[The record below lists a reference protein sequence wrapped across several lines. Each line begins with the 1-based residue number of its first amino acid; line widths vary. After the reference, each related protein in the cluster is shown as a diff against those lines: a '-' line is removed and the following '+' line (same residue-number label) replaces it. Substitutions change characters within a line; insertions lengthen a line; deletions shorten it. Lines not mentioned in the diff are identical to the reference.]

1 MLHMQHAHV
10 VALLVRQHEAARLK
24 AERDAVAASR
34 RAAALGTAAAEP
46 DLEPGRGRLAAKVHR
61 PRPA

>member
-10 VALLVRQHEAARLK
+10 VAVLVRQHEAARLK
-24 AERDAVAASR
+24 AERDALAKAR
-34 RAAALGTAAAEP
+34 RKAAAGGASETAVGSSRPARKA
-46 DLEPGRGRLAAKVHR
+46 RVHG

>member
-10 VALLVRQHEAARLK
+10 VSLLVRQQEAARLK
-24 AERDAVAASR
+24 GERDAFAKAR
-34 RAAALGTAAAEP
+34 RAAAAAGAAEP
-46 DLEPGRGRLAAKVHR
+46 EALPGAGRRVRKLHL